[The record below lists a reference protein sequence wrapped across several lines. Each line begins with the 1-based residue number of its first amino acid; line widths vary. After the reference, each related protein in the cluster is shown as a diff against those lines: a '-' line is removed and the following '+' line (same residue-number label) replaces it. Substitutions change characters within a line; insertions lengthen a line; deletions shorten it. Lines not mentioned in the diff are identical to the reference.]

1 MISDF
6 HHLTWE
12 AITDYAIAN
21 DWSACRTESQDK
33 ITWEKQELAFVQ
45 CDDTGT
51 AAAVAM
57 KELAIHALALDLVK
71 SVERI
76 LVEIAANGDTVLP
89 GSELH

>member
-6 HHLTWE
+6 HCLTWDE
-12 AITDYAIAN
+12 ITQYAIAN
-21 DWSACRTESQDK
+21 DWSACKTHSQDK

-57 KELAIHALALDLVK
+57 KEWAIHALAIDLVK

-76 LVEIAANGDTVLP
+76 LVEIEANADLVLP